1 MISAIIAHYT
11 GRDAPGCNNGLPI
24 LIACYILSIAVP
36 IVGGRTA
43 IFAVTRATEFGDR
56 AG

>member
-43 IFAVTRATEFGDR
+43 IFVVTRAPEFGDR